1 MYQHKKDLCPKC
13 EIQMKA
19 ASSAHCRTCA
29 YDLKAE
35 LGNIPQD
42 KPDQLAQANQKY
54 MMMMRVTK

>member
-1 MYQHKKDLCPKC
+1 
-13 EIQMKA
+13 MKA

-35 LGNIPQD
+35 LGNVPQD